1 MTLEVLTEIQT
12 LVGRELRKWVRSP
25 FLMFMTMVQP
35 VIWMGLFGK
44 AFNLTGVFKISED
57 VLTQLPPDV
66 TSRVGEVFNRIMA
79 SLFGVADMDY
89 FSYMSVG
96 MLSIVVLFT
105 SMSSG
110 MSVAWDRRL
119 GFLNKLLAA
128 PIKRG
133 SIILAKVLSGVIR
146 SVVQAVLVMF
156 LAVALGAH
164 YSIPNLL
171 APLAAITTLM
181 LLSLGLSSL
190 FISLGI
196 RLKSWESQM
205 AVMNLL
211 NLPLMFAS
219 NALYPVK
226 MMPSW
231 LQAVASLN
239 PITYA
244 VDALR
249 QSMVY
254 GQAADVST
262 LLLDMAA
269 VSLFAAVLTTVGVM
283 VADRGLRRS

>member
-146 SVVQAVLVMF
+146 SVV
-156 LAVALGAH
+156 
-164 YSIPNLL
+164 
-171 APLAAITTLM
+171 
-181 LLSLGLSSL
+181 
-190 FISLGI
+190 
-196 RLKSWESQM
+196 
-205 AVMNLL
+205 
-211 NLPLMFAS
+211 
-219 NALYPVK
+219 
-226 MMPSW
+226 
-231 LQAVASLN
+231 
-239 PITYA
+239 
-244 VDALR
+244 
-249 QSMVY
+249 
-254 GQAADVST
+254 
-262 LLLDMAA
+262 
-269 VSLFAAVLTTVGVM
+269 
-283 VADRGLRRS
+283 